1 MKKMKTKI
9 LGISEVRWQG
19 AGKATPGTFE
29 IFHSDGAEH
38 ERGLALM
45 LDQDMAK
52 TVKGY
57 WTLSDRVLLLKIAR
71 KPLNLNIIQIYAP
84 TSTSR

>member
-1 MKKMKTKI
+1 
-9 LGISEVRWQG
+9 
-19 AGKATPGTFE
+19 
-29 IFHSDGAEH
+29 
-38 ERGLALM
+38 M